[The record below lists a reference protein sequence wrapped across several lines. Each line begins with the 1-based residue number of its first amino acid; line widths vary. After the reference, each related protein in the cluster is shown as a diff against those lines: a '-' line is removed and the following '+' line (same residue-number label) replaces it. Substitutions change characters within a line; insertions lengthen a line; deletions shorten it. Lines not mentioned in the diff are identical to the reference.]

1 MYAKSSDTDLTMAQA
16 YSVEGWRI
24 FFRGALDQDDLQAGS
39 ELMALVEEI
48 ELEDVP
54 TSISWRLTSSGRF
67 TTKSLYLELCKAP
80 EVLIRLKRIYN
91 F

>member
-1 MYAKSSDTDLTMAQA
+1 MLRVQTLTSPWRKLILWKGGAFSSA
-16 YSVEGWRI
+16 V
-24 FFRGALDQDDLQAGS
+24 
-39 ELMALVEEI
+39 MALVEEI